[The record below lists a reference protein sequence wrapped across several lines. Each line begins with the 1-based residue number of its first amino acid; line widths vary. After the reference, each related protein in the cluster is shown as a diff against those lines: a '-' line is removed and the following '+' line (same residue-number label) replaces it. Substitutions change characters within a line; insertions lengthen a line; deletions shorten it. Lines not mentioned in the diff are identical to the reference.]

1 MKANLPAV
9 VPPKKMGRPSIKTP
23 DMLNELCQR
32 IANGEAMSTV
42 CESEHI
48 ASVPTVIRWLRED
61 EDFQSDYAHAMQ
73 ARGQRYGERVT
84 QIAARVERGEIDPNA
99 ARVAIDGYKWAAAR
113 LAPKQYGDRIETRHT
128 GDITATLVPIM
139 PKAAG

>member
-1 MKANLPAV
+1 MTTDLPAV
-9 VPPKKMGRPSIKTP
+9 SVPKKMGRPSIKTP

-84 QIAARVERGEIDPNA
+84 QISERVERGEIDPNA

-128 GDITATLVPIM
+128 GEVTATLVPIM
-139 PKAAG
+139 PSSKD